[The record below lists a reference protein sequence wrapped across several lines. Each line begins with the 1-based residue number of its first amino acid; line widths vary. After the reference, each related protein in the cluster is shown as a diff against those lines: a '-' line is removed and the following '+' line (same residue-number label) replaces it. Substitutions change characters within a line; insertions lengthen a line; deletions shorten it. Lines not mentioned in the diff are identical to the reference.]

1 MFFDPIWSVTTLSLA
16 VYWNVCYQ
24 KLFITS
30 LSMIVNPLTPV
41 PAVTSRDEPWP
52 FFHFWHHH
60 FWPKSASSVLN
71 FCRWKITFH
80 WFPNQSAWPN
90 GNWDVHKNA
99 QKVEWKTWST
109 ISCHCMWPLHGK
121 IARLDCTFLEV
132 FECEARPFERKEEK
146 GKAQT
151 ILKVEKPNGIGHF
164 LVQNFDFCTCLS
176 PNALER
182 DASKKKGLLS
192 CCRSLF
198 V

>member
-109 ISCHCMWPLHGK
+109 ISCHCMWLLHGK
-121 IARLDCTFLEV
+121 NCPSWL
-132 FECEARPFERKEEK
+132 
-146 GKAQT
+146 
-151 ILKVEKPNGIGHF
+151 HF
-164 LVQNFDFCTCLS
+164 LRSFWMWSTPIWKKRGKRKGANNFKS
-176 PNALER
+176 RKA
-182 DASKKKGLLS
+182 
-192 CCRSLF
+192 
-198 V
+198 

>member
-1 MFFDPIWSVTTLSLA
+1 MVTEMCTKMLKKLSE
-16 VYWNVCYQ
+16 
-24 KLFITS
+24 KLKAQFPATACGY
-30 LSMIVNPLTPV
+30 SMV
-41 PAVTSRDEPWP
+41 
-52 FFHFWHHH
+52 
-60 FWPKSASSVLN
+60 
-71 FCRWKITFH
+71 
-80 WFPNQSAWPN
+80 
-90 GNWDVHKNA
+90 
-99 QKVEWKTWST
+99 
-109 ISCHCMWPLHGK
+109 K